1 MIGWE
6 TTVKAGYLCTS
17 LRKEKGYTQEKV
29 ALLLGVDR
37 RTYCAYETGVN
48 MIGAPTLIKLSKIY
62 GASIDYMLGQT
73 DRRK

>member
-1 MIGWE
+1 MKFE
-6 TTVKAGYLCTS
+6 RLKQ

-48 MIGAPTLIKLSKIY
+48 MLSAPTLIKLSKIY

-73 DRRK
+73 DRRR